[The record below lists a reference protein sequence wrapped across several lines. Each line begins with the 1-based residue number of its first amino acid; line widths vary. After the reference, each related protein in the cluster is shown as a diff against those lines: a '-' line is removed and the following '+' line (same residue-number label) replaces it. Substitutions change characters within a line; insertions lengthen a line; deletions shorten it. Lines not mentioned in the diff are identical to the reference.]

1 MSEYRE
7 LTKAAMANIQS
18 TDVWADE
25 IFEDTEYAM
34 ELDRRNVI
42 LEGVQNRLKTLD
54 ARYNES
60 DIGAIVK
67 DLNDRYKAIGI
78 PEGIPKAVSN
88 WIKESIP
95 ANPAYRE
102 NLYNLC
108 LALEMSL
115 QETEEFFLKYYMT
128 IPFNYKDRIDAVYYY
143 GLKQGKTYS
152 EINHILQIIESWSD
166 EESETNKAT
175 YMVQMDLSEI
185 EEDDKLIEYLKEHTF
200 AKEKQ
205 FQTARIEIE
214 RLVGLNAVVAEK
226 ESALRETLDDERNH
240 HKIIGDEYR
249 ANTNELLRVIYGF
262 DHQSYYLGE
271 NKGLKRMAK
280 CETLPE
286 RFRKRFPRNQEF
298 SDIKKGTA
306 SPEAYRKALV
316 IMKFYNYFG
325 ERILS
330 YLKANKSNSIYDYQE
345 RAPEECQD
353 DFDEF
358 ILECSASLAKCGFVA
373 LYPRNPFDWLILYCA
388 HSSDPLDC
396 FRILLA
402 ERYSLTEE

>member
-7 LTKAAMANIQS
+7 LTKVAMAHIQS
-18 TDVWADE
+18 TDIWADE
-25 IFEDTEYAM
+25 IFNDTEYAM
-34 ELDRRNVI
+34 DLDRRNVI
-42 LEGVQNRLKTLD
+42 LEGVQNRLKTLGAHYSD
-54 ARYNES
+54 S
-60 DIGAIVK
+60 DIGSIVK
-67 DLNDRYKAIGI
+67 EINNRYKAIGI
-78 PEGIPKAVSN
+78 SEGMPKAVSN

-108 LALEMSL
+108 LALGMSL

-143 GLKQGKTYS
+143 GLKQGKTYA
-152 EINHILQIIESWSD
+152 EIKHILQIIESWSD
-166 EESETNKAT
+166 EESKTDKET

-185 EEDDKLIEYLKEHTF
+185 EEDDKLIEYLKDHAF

-205 FQTARIEIE
+205 FQTARVEIE
-214 RLVGLNAVVAEK
+214 RLVGLNAAVAEK
-226 ESALRETLDDERNH
+226 ESAKRETLDDERKH
-240 HKIIGDEYR
+240 HKIMGDDDR

-262 DHQSYYLGE
+262 DHQSYYNGE
-271 NKGLKRMAK
+271 NKGLKRMSK

-298 SDIKKGTA
+298 SDIKNGTA
-306 SPEAYRKALV
+306 SPEVYRKALV
-316 IMKFYNYFG
+316 ILKFYNYFG

-330 YLKANKSNSIYDYQE
+330 CLKESKSIYDYQQ
-345 RAPEECQD
+345 RDLEECQD
-353 DFDEF
+353 DFEEF
-358 ILECSASLAKCGFVA
+358 IQECNACLAKCGFVA

-396 FRILLA
+396 FRGLLA